1 MNTIKTLKAYIGNA
15 KIPAL
20 LTPFFV
26 MIEVVMEV
34 AIPYLMSRMINDGI
48 EQGSLAVIYRDS
60 IFLLGLALCALIAD
74 ILAGNFAADASS
86 RFAFN
91 LRSALL
97 EKVSSFSFTTIDRF
111 SRASLITRSTTDITS
126 VQNAFQML
134 TRMAVRSPATLLFA
148 LFMAFRMDAN
158 LAWIF
163 AVLLP
168 ILALGIGLLSVR
180 VGPLFQQIFEN
191 YDTLTTISGENVRAV
206 RVVKS
211 FVRAAYENRRFVKA
225 SQEGFR
231 LSVKTDRMM
240 ALFFPLMQGTT
251 YLALLGVIYLGGRAI
266 IKGDMQTGELVAFIA
281 YATQILISLM
291 MLSLVFVMLF
301 MSRAA
306 ARRVAEVLSTEES
319 LLSPVDGRK
328 TIDDYTITLKGA
340 GLCYGQDER
349 AAIKDVSLSIAPGEV
364 VGIAGP
370 TASGKS
376 SLLML
381 LPRLYEAS
389 YGKVEIGGVDVKD
402 YDLGMLRKNVHMV
415 LQSPSLFCGTI
426 AENLRRGKP
435 SAKDDELY
443 AALHAA
449 SAYDFVMEAGGL
461 SALVAEEGNN
471 FSGGQKAR
479 LALASALVLKPNI
492 LILDD
497 TTRAVDVR
505 TNAKIQKAL
514 RLFLPKS
521 TILIV
526 AQRPDTLK
534 ACDRVLFI
542 DGGRL
547 TYDANHETLLK
558 TSPRYQDLMAEGGKN
573 DEATCTEG

>member
-134 TRMAVRSPATLLFA
+134 TRMAVRSPATILFA
-148 LFMAFRMDAN
+148 LFMSFRMDAN